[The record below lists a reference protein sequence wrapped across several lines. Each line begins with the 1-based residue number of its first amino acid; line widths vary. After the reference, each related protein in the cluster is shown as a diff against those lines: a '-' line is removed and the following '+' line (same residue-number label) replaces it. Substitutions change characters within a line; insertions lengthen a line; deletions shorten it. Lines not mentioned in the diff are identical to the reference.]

1 MCAVFT
7 LFFQWRA
14 LDKDFVHPS
23 SGQVKSFCEE
33 ISGPSP
39 EEESQLFWLLA
50 SLSSSSL
57 VATVPDEH
65 VAPAVS
71 NIALPCVPLW
81 KTGSNS
87 PLPRDTVSNQLK
99 LFSSGTTNRTN
110 RQKFV
115 MCKTTNNKQSF
126 AGNSLIIFILL
137 RIMHIISEFACFQL
151 LVAWGKRVNQYDV
164 FYEMWTWHNEPNSV
178 SWYFQ
183 INSKSHSSRFSQ
195 IKFQGCW
202 ISSVYSPNTL
212 KCHNRTRFL
221 NCCYY
226 GKLHFILY
234 NFALQTRLI
243 EASWVK
249 GDFSRLLSSN
259 LDVEFN

>member
-7 LFFQWRA
+7 VFFQWRA

-50 SLSSSSL
+50 ALSSSSL
-57 VATVPDEH
+57 LATVPDEH

-115 MCKTTNNKQSF
+115 MCKTTSDKQSF
-126 AGNSLIIFILL
+126 VGNLLIIFILL
-137 RIMHIISEFACFQL
+137 RIMHIISKFACFQL
-151 LVAWGKRVNQYDV
+151 LVAGGKRVNQYDI

-212 KCHNRTRFL
+212 KCHNRTRTL
-221 NCCYY
+221 
-226 GKLHFILY
+226 
-234 NFALQTRLI
+234 
-243 EASWVK
+243 
-249 GDFSRLLSSN
+249 
-259 LDVEFN
+259 